1 MIELDTTTVII
12 YVVTITKILSISNFT
27 FRVSR
32 ELEISNKIRL
42 NSKNSKTLSKSEVD
56 LLAIRMD
63 QDQPN
68 RWSTCFKTMSNK
80 FVLITRANF
89 LEEQCG
95 ENRSA
100 LAETVARAPLRESL
114 PSFVT
119 SLRLSISD
127 GVCT

>member
-68 RWSTCFKTMSNK
+68 R
-80 FVLITRANF
+80 
-89 LEEQCG
+89 
-95 ENRSA
+95 
-100 LAETVARAPLRESL
+100 
-114 PSFVT
+114 
-119 SLRLSISD
+119 
-127 GVCT
+127 